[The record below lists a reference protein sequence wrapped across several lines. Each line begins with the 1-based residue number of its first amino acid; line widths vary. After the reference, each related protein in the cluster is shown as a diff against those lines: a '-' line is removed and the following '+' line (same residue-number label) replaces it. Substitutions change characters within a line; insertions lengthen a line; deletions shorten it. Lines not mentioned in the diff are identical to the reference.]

1 MWTIV
6 FYNYSSLFG
15 ETQVDDFIKQATKK
29 QQMYL
34 YKYLRNSFCNFGVCV
49 YIYIYF

>member
-29 QQMYL
+29 TTDVLIQIFEEFIL
-34 YKYLRNSFCNFGVCV
+34 
-49 YIYIYF
+49 